1 MHAVIRTYAGEGAK
15 ELFDLLEQRK
25 AEVERIIRPI
35 SGFQAYSLIRT
46 ADGGVSVTVCRD
58 KAGTE
63 ESLRVAREW
72 VQQNAA
78 TIGAKPPSVAEGTV
92 ILQLS

>member
-1 MHAVIRTYAGEGAK
+1 
-15 ELFDLLEQRK
+15 
-25 AEVERIIRPI
+25 
-35 SGFQAYSLIRT
+35 LIRT

-72 VQQNAA
+72 IQQNAGHIKA
-78 TIGAKPPSVAEGTV
+78 TPPPLLKAPSFFSWARRRYCRASFGR
-92 ILQLS
+92 